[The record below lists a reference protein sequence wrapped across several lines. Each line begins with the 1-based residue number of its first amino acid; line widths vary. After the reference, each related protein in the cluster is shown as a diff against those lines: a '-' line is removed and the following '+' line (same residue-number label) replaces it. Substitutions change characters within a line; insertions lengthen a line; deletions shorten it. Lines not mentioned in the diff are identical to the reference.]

1 MENCTNELIFSVS
14 QTKLI
19 YHTILRDRPKTIFIK
34 DKLYEWSK
42 NMLYFNYKEKM

>member
-19 YHTILRDRPKTIFIK
+19 YHTILRECQKTIFIK
-34 DKLYEWSK
+34 NKLYEYSK
-42 NMLYFNYKEKM
+42 NMLYFNYKEKI